1 MVVVW
6 VGTQCL
12 DTVCG
17 SHNPR
22 SVSTRAGRRADDAAD
37 GAAAM
42 PILILDRACTGH
54 TTQAARYRR
63 GQGTWVGT
71 GYLDGH
77 LSPCP
82 VFTRHSECAGLLGGE
97 WSAPSAEH

>member
-1 MVVVW
+1 M
-6 VGTQCL
+6 
-12 DTVCG
+12 
-17 SHNPR
+17 PR
-22 SVSTRAGRRADDAAD
+22 TGQPLC
-37 GAAAM
+37 

-97 WSAPSAEH
+97 WSAPSTEH